1 VRKWCRLFV
10 EGSINVHEWERRG
23 PLALVTEEL
32 KENVNSEVPDG
43 RLFRFSAPHEKFS
56 RCDSI
61 PDTWKFCGLAEKL
74 GGGIYIYIYFR
85 RRHTKAGPKIRLTY
99 SMQHSPS

>member
-1 VRKWCRLFV
+1 
-10 EGSINVHEWERRG
+10 
-23 PLALVTEEL
+23 LVTEEL

-74 GGGIYIYIYFR
+74 GGGIYIYIYIFP
-85 RRHTKAGPKIRLTY
+85 TKAHKSWSQDTTY
-99 SMQHSPS
+99 LLHAAQPFLRS